1 MAQQKPQCPHCGHT
15 HLKHIGVRG
24 IRKCAACQ
32 QFVDVRK
39 DAWWRKILSA

>member
-1 MAQQKPQCPHCGHT
+1 MAHKKLTCPHCGHP

-24 IRKCAACQ
+24 IRKCGSCQ